1 MKQQGY
7 LSYLLRLWETSDG
20 EKEIWRASVERP
32 GTGERQSFADV
43 QALFEFLQREMKG
56 YGVWSKEYGVGSEF
70 VIRNS

>member
-20 EKEIWRASVERP
+20 EKVVWRASVERP

-43 QALFEFLQREMKG
+43 QTLFEFLQREITMQEK
-56 YGVWSKEYGVGSEF
+56 KESRIMNHE
-70 VIRNS
+70 RSN

>member
-20 EKEIWRASVERP
+20 DKAVWRASVERP

-43 QALFEFLQREMKG
+43 QTLFEFLQREMRESG
-56 YGVWSKEYGVGSEF
+56 AGSKEYGVGGR
-70 VIRNS
+70 VRNS